1 MEVFVEV
8 PKIIKCTI
16 YSTAFCFNSDGGVDE
31 VLVVLSL
38 IEQIFKNASFMSI
51 LFSFKLP

>member
-16 YSTAFCFNSDGGVDE
+16 YCTAFCFNSDGGVDE
-31 VLVVLSL
+31 VLVMLSL
-38 IEQIFKNASFMSI
+38 IKQIFKNASFMSI
-51 LFSFKLP
+51 SFSFKLP